1 MHSYIKYW
9 IAGIGALL
17 IIMIAGMPVLNKNHF
32 NIHVTINN
40 VAGG

>member
-17 IIMIAGMPVLNKNHF
+17 IIMIAGMTVHQKKSF
-32 NIHVTINN
+32 Q
-40 VAGG
+40 